1 MAAKIQLPAIKGVI
15 GNWVYYQTVIPFRE
29 VAQRI
34 DNDHSIREYKT
45 LDDHLQRG
53 LTARSKKIKDYLLR
67 ENTRFF
73 NSAIIGLFGGKPNW
87 YSFEFAPSAIPDMEL
102 DDNVLQTLG
111 VLEFTGG
118 ERLFSIDG
126 QHRIEGIKQALAT
139 DPEGFAEDELP
150 VIIVAHSDT
159 LLGKVRTRRLFSEIN
174 TKALR
179 VSGLDDLITNED
191 NPIDIN
197 ARRIYAEFE
206 PFEKDKFILLSPKS
220 SISANAEEFTT
231 ILNLRAVNKILYAS
245 VYKFRE
251 TRPNDDVIEDL
262 YQKTLAFWTEA
273 VGNLVPYARVL
284 KEKTEI
290 VANYRSPDGGSLLFR
305 PIGIDL
311 LAEVYDSW
319 INEIGDTSGLWVAIN
334 LLDFDLNSDFWKGII
349 WDNAKKT
356 ILKISAKFLKEYT
369 KYLLNLTYDVDYTK
383 VEYSKLKGIE
393 AGESVVLLDLPT
405 RPS

>member
-53 LTARSKKIKDYLLR
+53 LSARSKKIRDYLQR
-67 ENTRFF
+67 EDTRFF

-126 QHRIEGIKQALAT
+126 QHRIEGIKQALTAEP
-139 DPEGFAEDELP
+139 DGFTEDELP

-159 LLGKVRTRRLFSEIN
+159 ATGKIRTRRLFSEIN

-231 ILNLRAVNKILYAS
+231 ILNLRAVNKILYNS
-245 VYKFRE
+245 SYKFRE
-251 TRPNDDVIEDL
+251 TRPSDDVIEVL
-262 YQKTLAFWTEA
+262 YQKTLNFWTEA
-273 VGNLVPYARVL
+273 VSNLTPYTKVL
-284 KEKTEI
+284 KEQTED
-290 VANYRSPDGGSLLFR
+290 VTLYRNPDGGSLLFR

-311 LAEVYDSW
+311 LAEMYGSW
-319 INEIGDTSGLWVAIN
+319 IDEMGDTSDLWAAVN
-334 LLDFDLNSDFWKGII
+334 LLNFDLNSDFWKGIV

-356 ILKISAKFLKEYT
+356 ILKISPKFLREYT
-369 KYLLNLTYDVDYTK
+369 KYLLGLSYDVDYTTL
-383 VEYSKLKGIE
+383 EYSKLRGIE
-393 AGESVVLLDLPT
+393 EGESVDLLELPS